1 VSDIADSNIG
11 VIGTPGSKAKK
22 RVVVADDSHLVRA
35 IVVQA
40 LKSDFDVVEAGH
52 GGEVL
57 DALKAGPVDL
67 IFLDLIMPTMDG
79 RETINQLRKAGE
91 MMPIIV
97 MTGEVRTSV
106 ISQVLAE
113 GVSDYIL
120 KPVSPGEI
128 VGKARKVLGLEVD
141 QGSKPKADILL
152 VDAVPNVGIALK
164 RNLPRDITV
173 VQANDFSSAFEA
185 CREHQFRVIIV
196 DMNMPDIGGEGLGSQ
211 LRILQPGTAVF
222 GLYLRD
228 INTGKAE
235 VLQAGFDGH
244 LYKPFEGAK
253 LKDLIK
259 YYLGREVEEPLVVE
273 GNFLR
278 LNDFPV
284 PKAQRQTYAMRL
296 RQDSA
301 EAIKGIAG
309 ACFETTVLDIT
320 HPPPR
325 EIMLGFL
332 NYLRKACANI
342 GVELVV
348 VANSESEGLI
358 KTTSETADL
367 LVFETSA
374 EAENYI
380 EDREAD
386 YSDD

>member
-1 VSDIADSNIG
+1 MSDIADSNIG

-141 QGSKPKADILL
+141 EGSKPKADILL

>member
-1 VSDIADSNIG
+1 MIG
-11 VIGTPGSKAKK
+11 VSGSRGKK

-57 DALKAGPVDL
+57 DAVAAGTVDL
-67 IFLDLIMPTMDG
+67 IFLDLIMPQMDG
-79 RETINQLRKAGE
+79 RETIKQLRKAGE

-141 QGSKPKADILL
+141 QGAKPKADILL

-222 GLYLRD
+222 GLYIRD

-273 GNFLR
+273 GCYIR

-296 RQDSA
+296 RQDST
-301 EAIKGIAG
+301 EAVKEIAG
-309 ACFETTVLDIT
+309 ACYETAVLDISY
-320 HPPPR
+320 PPPR

-348 VANSESEGLI
+348 VANAESENLI

-367 LVFETSA
+367 VVFETSG
-374 EAENYI
+374 EAERYI
-380 EDREAD
+380 EERESD
-386 YSDD
+386 YQDE

>member
-1 VSDIADSNIG
+1 MSDTADLNTD
-11 VIGTPGSKAKK
+11 VIGSPGTRPKK

-40 LKSDFDVVEAGH
+40 LKSEFDVVEAGH

-141 QGSKPKADILL
+141 RGSKPKADILL

-164 RNLPRDITV
+164 RNLPRDITL

-196 DMNMPDIGGEGLGSQ
+196 DMNMSEIGGEGLGSQ

-228 INTGKAE
+228 VNTGKAE

-273 GNFLR
+273 GNFMR

-296 RQDSA
+296 RQDST
-301 EAIKGIAG
+301 EAIKVIAG

-348 VANSESEGLI
+348 VADSESEGLI

-367 LVFETSA
+367 LVFETSTD
-374 EAENYI
+374 AENYI
-380 EDREAD
+380 QDREAD